1 MTGIE
6 IAILI
11 VGVIFVLGSFFVG
24 EKLSSKD
31 IEHIAEMTK
40 AQLNRIVEKELQSA
54 DGTIQDMVDQT
65 IEDSVLKIERMMDKE
80 TNTKM
85 MSISEYSDTVLKE
98 INKAHGEVMFL
109 YSMLNDKHAELTNLA
124 NQISQLV
131 SLSQNTI
138 TKEKETSKAQKQKAE
153 KHELKN
159 HELENHELENH
170 DTKVKGLINDEG
182 LPTQKTSNEDKN
194 HNNSILKMA
203 EMGMKPI
210 EIAKELG
217 LGIGEVKFVMDLY
230 KGDSKG

>member
-6 IAILI
+6 ITILI

-31 IEHIAEMTK
+31 VDHIAKMTK

-54 DGTIQDMVDQT
+54 DGTIQNMVDKT

-80 TNTKM
+80 TNAKM
-85 MSISEYSDTVLKE
+85 MSISEYSDTVLEE
-98 INKAHGEVMFL
+98 INKTHGEVMFL
-109 YSMLNDKHAELTNLA
+109 YSMLIDKHTELTDLA

-131 SLSQNTI
+131 SLGQNTL
-138 TKEKETSKAQKQKAE
+138 TEEKEQKVVSWESITDDTSS
-153 KHELKN
+153 N
-159 HELENHELENH
+159 N
-170 DTKVKGLINDEG
+170 
-182 LPTQKTSNEDKN
+182 LPTEEDWQTITTEKEEKN
-194 HNNSILKMA
+194 HNHTILKMA
-203 EMGMKPI
+203 EMGMKSI

-217 LGIGEVKFVMDLY
+217 LGIGEVKFVLDLY

>member
-31 IEHIAEMTK
+31 IDHIAEMTK

-80 TNTKM
+80 TNAKM

-98 INKAHGEVMFL
+98 INKTHGEVMFL
-109 YSMLNDKHAELTNLA
+109 YSMLNDKHTELTNLA

-138 TKEKETSKAQKQKAE
+138 TIEKETNIATKQKVE
-153 KHELKN
+153 N
-159 HELENHELENH
+159 RELEYN
-170 DTKVKGLINDEG
+170 DTKVKELINVEG
-182 LPTQKTSNEDKN
+182 LPTQDTSNEDKN

-210 EIAKELG
+210 AIAKELG
-217 LGIGEVKFVMDLY
+217 LGIGEVKFVMDLF
-230 KGDSKG
+230 KGDSKV

>member
-98 INKAHGEVMFL
+98 MNKAHGEVMFL

-153 KHELKN
+153 KHELEN
-159 HELENHELENH
+159 HELENHELKNY

>member
-31 IEHIAEMTK
+31 IDHIAEMTK

-80 TNTKM
+80 TNAKM

-98 INKAHGEVMFL
+98 INKTHGEVMFL
-109 YSMLNDKHAELTNLA
+109 YSMLNDKHTELTNLA

-138 TKEKETSKAQKQKAE
+138 TKEKETSIAPKQKVE
-153 KHELKN
+153 N
-159 HELENHELENH
+159 RELEYN
-170 DTKVKGLINDEG
+170 DTKVKELINVEG
-182 LPTQKTSNEDKN
+182 LPTQDTSNEDKN

-210 EIAKELG
+210 AIAKELG
-217 LGIGEVKFVMDLY
+217 LGIGEVKFVMDLF
-230 KGDSKG
+230 KGDSKV

>member
-31 IEHIAEMTK
+31 IDHIAKMTK

-54 DGTIQDMVDQT
+54 EGIIQNMVDKT

-80 TNTKM
+80 TNAKI
-85 MSISEYSDTVLKE
+85 MSISEYSDTVLEE
-98 INKAHGEVMFL
+98 INKTHGEVMFL

-131 SLSQNTI
+131 SLGQNSVTEEKI
-138 TKEKETSKAQKQKAE
+138 STEKEKKVVKVEPKMDDTSTDNLVTEESWQTLTTE
-153 KHELKN
+153 K
-159 HELENHELENH
+159 
-170 DTKVKGLINDEG
+170 V
-182 LPTQKTSNEDKN
+182 DKN
-194 HNNSILKMA
+194 HNHTILKMS
-203 EMGMKPI
+203 EMGMKPV

-230 KGDSKG
+230 KGDSKR

>member
-11 VGVIFVLGSFFVG
+11 VGVIFVLRSIFVG

-31 IEHIAEMTK
+31 IDHIAKMTK

-54 DGTIQDMVDQT
+54 EGIIQNMVDKT

-80 TNTKM
+80 TNAKI
-85 MSISEYSDTVLKE
+85 MSISEYSDTVLEE
-98 INKAHGEVMFL
+98 INKTHGEVMFL

-131 SLSQNTI
+131 SLGQNSVTEEKI
-138 TKEKETSKAQKQKAE
+138 STEKEQKVVKVEPKMDDTSTDNLVTEESWQT
-153 KHELKN
+153 L
-159 HELENHELENH
+159 
-170 DTKVKGLINDEG
+170 TTVKV
-182 LPTQKTSNEDKN
+182 DKN
-194 HNNSILKMA
+194 HNHTILKMS
-203 EMGMKPI
+203 EMGMKPV

-230 KGDSKG
+230 KGDSKK